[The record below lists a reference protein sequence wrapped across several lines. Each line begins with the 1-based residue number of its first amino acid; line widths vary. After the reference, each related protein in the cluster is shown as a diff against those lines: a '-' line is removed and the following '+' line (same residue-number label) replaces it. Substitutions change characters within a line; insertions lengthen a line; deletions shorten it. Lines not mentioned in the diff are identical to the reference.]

1 MPWAGRCNKKS
12 LKRVKMELAKLIMGC
27 SLFFIGVCIVASGLY
42 IILRKE
48 YQEALKTLT
57 RQSPKL
63 AGKSPIED
71 VVKPLAQ
78 TSVQL
83 METVNKLIQT
93 AVGTGAFLCM
103 LGSGLCILAYWMVS
117 N

>member
-1 MPWAGRCNKKS
+1 MQ
-12 LKRVKMELAKLIMGC
+12 LVKLIMGC

-48 YQEALKTLT
+48 YQEALRTLT
-57 RQSPKL
+57 KQSPKL

-71 VVKPLAQ
+71 VIKPLAQ

-103 LGSGLCILAYWMVS
+103 LGSALCLLAYWMVS